1 MLLCDLGAAGQGQ
14 CLISSAESSHGRPL
28 PGRCSRCCEAGRA
41 PRGRPCRAAGSIQH
55 GAPVPSMKR
64 AIDIRITSPNVDLD
78 SLPDYLRKD
87 CILFY
92 CKEAEPLARKI
103 AALSD
108 KVQLGDVNW
117 QCASWLRSVVWPS
130 QPHPEHR
137 SSLR

>member
-1 MLLCDLGAAGQGQ
+1 MSCCDLGAAGQGQ
-14 CLISSAESSHGRPL
+14 ILISFAGSPPGRSQL
-28 PGRCSRCCEAGRA
+28 ARCSRCGPSGGAR
-41 PRGRPCRAAGSIQH
+41 RGRLCRAAGSLQR
-55 GAPVPSMKR
+55 GAPFPSMKR
-64 AIDIRITSPNVDLD
+64 ANDIRITSPNVDLD

-117 QCASWLRSVVWPS
+117 QCGSWATL
-130 QPHPEHR
+130 
-137 SSLR
+137 

>member
-1 MLLCDLGAAGQGQ
+1 MLCCDLGAAGQGQ
-14 CLISSAESSHGRPL
+14 VLIGFAGSPHGRAL
-28 PGRCSRCCEAGRA
+28 PGRCSRCEPTDRA
-41 PRGRPCRAAGSIQH
+41 RRGRQCRAAGSLQR
-55 GAPVPSMKR
+55 GAPFPSMKR
-64 AIDIRITSPNVDLD
+64 ANDIRITSPNVDLD

-117 QCASWLRSVVWPS
+117 QCASCDAL
-130 QPHPEHR
+130 
-137 SSLR
+137 